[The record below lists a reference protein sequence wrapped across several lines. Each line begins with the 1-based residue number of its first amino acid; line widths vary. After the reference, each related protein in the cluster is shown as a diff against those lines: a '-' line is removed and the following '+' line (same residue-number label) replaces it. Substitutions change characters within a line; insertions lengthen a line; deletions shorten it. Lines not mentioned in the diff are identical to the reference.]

1 MKDISTDAIEFL
13 KELIAI
19 PSFSS
24 EENTAANHFQAY
36 VESKGHVCHR
46 KENNLW
52 MISPFY
58 DESKPTLMLNS
69 HIDTVKPSRAWTMD
83 PFTPT
88 LKDGKLYG
96 LGSNDAGASLVSM
109 LHAFFVLSQKPQQ
122 YNLIMAVSA
131 EEETTGSNGMEL
143 LMKELPKIDVAIVGE
158 PTKMQM
164 AVAEKGLMVLDCTA
178 HGKAG
183 HAARK
188 EGVNALYKAMKDI
201 EWFRNYRFL
210 KISNYLGEVKMTV
223 TQINAGAQ
231 HNVVPDKC
239 SFTVDVR
246 CNEHYTNQD
255 LLRIIRQ
262 HVSCEIQPR
271 SFLLKSSFIDLRH
284 PLVKRG
290 KAMKLSLFGSPTT
303 SDQSFVSCPSIKMG
317 PGDSARSHTADE
329 YIHLH
334 EIKNGI
340 QTYLELLDGIDITTR
355 QRSQAFKRIKEYI
368 IRR

>member
-1 MKDISTDAIEFL
+1 MKEINFSAINLL

-19 PSFSS
+19 PSYST
-24 EENTAANHFQAY
+24 EESAASDFLQKY
-36 VESKGHVCHR
+36 IESKGHTCHR
-46 KENNLW
+46 LKNNLW
-52 MISPFY
+52 IISPFH

-69 HIDTVKPSRAWTMD
+69 HIDTVQASRAWTKD
-83 PFTPT
+83 PFTP
-88 LKDGKLYG
+88 LIKEGKLYG

-109 LHAFFVLSQKPQQ
+109 LHAFFELAKKPQT
-122 YNLIMAVSA
+122 YNLIMAISA
-131 EEETTGSNGMEL
+131 EEEITGSDGMEL
-143 LMKELPKIDVAIVGE
+143 LMNELPIIDVAIVGE
-158 PTKMQM
+158 PTKMQI

-188 EGVNALYKAMKDI
+188 EGDNALYKALKDI
-201 EWFRNYRFL
+201 EWFRNHRFL

-223 TQINAGAQ
+223 TIINAGSQ

-239 SFTVDVR
+239 TFTVDVR
-246 CNEHYTNQD
+246 SNEHYTNED
-255 LLRIIRQ
+255 LLHTIKQ
-262 HVSCEIQPR
+262 QVSCEVTPR
-271 SFLLKSSFIDLRH
+271 PFLLKSSFIDVRH

-290 KAMKLSLFGSPTT
+290 KAMKLNLFGSPTT

-329 YIHLH
+329 FVYLY
-334 EIKNGI
+334 EIENGI

-355 QRSQAFKRIKEYI
+355 TRAKRFQRFREYI
-368 IRR
+368 YRR